1 MNDLARLMA
10 PYVRRLSNLLARGK
24 VLAVNAASKMQTLQ
38 LGLLAGERKDGV
50 EHFEPY
56 GFTSCPLPGA
66 EHVTVF
72 MDGDRSHGITIVVA
86 DRRYRLIGLQP
97 GEAALH
103 DDQGQK
109 VHLTRNGIEIVTA
122 KRLRMVAKNIE
133 HHATESYSWDVA
145 GFGESY
151 KYTGGTSW
159 EHKTWQ
165 IGATVTA
172 VPQSIN
178 PPEGP

>member
-1 MNDLARLMA
+1 MNPMDVLFRRIGNMISRGVVGVVDSAR
-10 PYVRRLSNLLARGK
+10 
-24 VLAVNAASKMQTLQ
+24 KMQTLQ
-38 LGLLAGERKDGV
+38 LRLLAGERKDGV

-56 GFTSCPLPGA
+56 GFTSSPKPGA

-72 MDGDRSHGITIVVA
+72 LDGDRSHGITIVVA
-86 DRRYRLIGLQP
+86 DRRYRLQGLEA
-97 GEAALH
+97 GEVALH

-122 KRLRMVAKNIE
+122 KDLRVVAKNIKL
-133 HHATESYSWDVA
+133 HATESYSWDVA

-151 KYTGGTSW
+151 KHTGGSNW

-165 IGATVTA
+165 TGATVTS
-172 VPQSIN
+172 VTQSIN